1 MKYPDVTLGRV
12 EAVWNKLGGEG
23 GVNRFLRGELVI
35 LEPPKPKL
43 LEFVGTI
50 SVSAVKE
57 FVAKKKFVINIGDNA
72 LVKVSYLGDNF
83 REQFLGKIEKS
94 FPGSEL
100 RYQKLMKSSVDDSI
114 INKLGGKAKAETT
127 LAEVFSLME
136 KQGNGQSGALLT
148 NGWWNIFY
156 VHDINGV
163 LRTVLIYWSGV
174 GWHVDAHSAEHR
186 ACWFAD
192 YLVFSRNS

>member
-1 MKYPDVTLGRV
+1 MTIMVWYSFLIGANKSQLVV
-12 EAVWNKLGGEG
+12 ERRHYEVPRCNTWTRGSGMEQTRGEG

-94 FPGSEL
+94 FP
-100 RYQKLMKSSVDDSI
+100 D
-114 INKLGGKAKAETT
+114 
-127 LAEVFSLME
+127 
-136 KQGNGQSGALLT
+136 
-148 NGWWNIFY
+148 
-156 VHDINGV
+156 
-163 LRTVLIYWSGV
+163 
-174 GWHVDAHSAEHR
+174 
-186 ACWFAD
+186 
-192 YLVFSRNS
+192 RNFGIRS